1 MLEDK
6 AKDLGRT
13 IGQSAEYQAVK
24 RANDALGADRE
35 ATTAL
40 RRMEELRHEAQR
52 MLDRNEQPTPAMEQ
66 ELDELLG
73 KLQDNAVFQ
82 RATVADENFNKLMVR
97 VNEWISEGIQKG
109 AASPIITLG

>member
-6 AKDLGRT
+6 AKELGRT
-13 IGQSAEYQAVK
+13 IGQSAEYLAVK
-24 RANDALGADRE
+24 RANDVLSADRE
-35 ATTAL
+35 ASTAL

-52 MLDRNEQPTPAMEQ
+52 MIDRGEQPTPAMEE
-66 ELDELLG
+66 ELETLLG
-73 KLQDNAVFQ
+73 SRQGNAAFQ
-82 RATVADENFNKLMVR
+82 RATVADENFNKLMMR